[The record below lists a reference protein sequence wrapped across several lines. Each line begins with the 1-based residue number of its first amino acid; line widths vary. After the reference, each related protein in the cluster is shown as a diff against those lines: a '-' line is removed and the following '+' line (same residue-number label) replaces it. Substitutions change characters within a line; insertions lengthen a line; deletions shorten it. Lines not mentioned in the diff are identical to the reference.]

1 MTQHA
6 TPYVADAALEALVAV
21 ADAAAEVAEEE
32 EEEEDEG
39 AAPKPALVAMVP
51 ALAGALQRAWY
62 GLSDHTCHFL
72 SHRVLH
78 VCKSRNL
85 SVATPLI
92 IWILAQ
98 NMRVL

>member
-6 TPYVADAALEALVAV
+6 PPYVADAALEALVAV

-32 EEEEDEG
+32 GEDEA

-72 SHRVLH
+72 SHRVCCMSANQETQEGL
-78 VCKSRNL
+78 L
-85 SVATPLI
+85 
-92 IWILAQ
+92 
-98 NMRVL
+98 